1 MSQVGNRSVAFNAV
15 IITAQ
20 RIASAVLGLVTTPII
35 LSVLGV
41 EDFGLFTLIVG
52 FVASLAFVNWSLSS
66 TTQRYVAFAVGEGN
80 IENQKKAFN
89 NAMII
94 HIIYATIICLAILFF
109 GVFFIDRLLNIPIGK
124 ETVAR
129 NLMFIVAATT
139 FISIISVPYEGVLR
153 AVENFVLY
161 ALLNLLGSILKLG
174 IAIALLFLP
183 AGIEKLEV
191 YSGLLMTSALLVL
204 IVNMIA
210 SSRKY
215 PIAKLSFGYY
225 DPSVLKNMVSF
236 MGWNLLG
243 SLAILSRNQGVSVLL
258 NIFFGVIVN
267 AAYGIAMQINS
278 AMGLLTQGITGAI
291 TPKILKGAGNG
302 DTIEMV
308 RRMIQMTKWGM
319 IFSSFFALVFLNQAQ
334 FLLSMWLKVVPE
346 GAVLFS
352 QLIILFSMST
362 SLSGGLQTIFNAIG
376 KVRAYNIF
384 VSTVLLLNLP
394 IAYLLFQWGYESYSI
409 MIVAICLELLAM
421 MVRLVLLKRYV
432 NYSILSYLFE
442 VLVKTLLPT
451 FVVFLFLNRLIDFV
465 HDPYSK
471 FLLNV
476 LGVGLVQSTAVYI
489 LMLNKDDKRQVG
501 LLLSRFKMKKNL
513 S

>member
-1 MSQVGNRSVAFNAV
+1 MSQMGNKSVAFNAV

-41 EDFGLFTLIVG
+41 EDYGLFTLIVG
-52 FVASLAFVNWSLSS
+52 FVASLAFVNWSLSL

-94 HIIYATIICLAILFF
+94 HIVYAAIICLAILLF
-109 GVFFIDRLLNIPIGK
+109 GVYFIDSLLNIPVGK
-124 ETVAR
+124 ETVAK
-129 NLMFIVAATT
+129 NLMFIVSGTT
-139 FISIISVPYEGVLR
+139 FLSIVSVPYQGVLR

-161 ALLNLLGSILKLG
+161 ALLNLLGSVLKLG
-174 IAIALLFLP
+174 IAVALLFLP
-183 AGIEKLEV
+183 ASIEKLEV
-191 YSGLLMTSALLVL
+191 YSSLLMVSALLVL
-204 IVNMIA
+204 IVSITTC
-210 SSRKY
+210 SRKH
-215 PIAKLSFGYY
+215 PIARLSFSYY

-291 TPKILKGAGNG
+291 TPKILKGAGSG
-302 DTIEMV
+302 DKEEMV
-308 RRMIQMTKWGM
+308 RRMIQMTKWGI

-346 GAVLFS
+346 GAVVFS
-352 QLIILFSMST
+352 QLIILFSIST

-394 IAYLLFQWGYESYSI
+394 IAYLLFSWGYESYTI
-409 MIVAICLELLAM
+409 MIVAIGLELLAM

-432 NYSILSYLFE
+432 DYSILSYLFE

-451 FVVFLFLNRLIDFV
+451 VAVFILLDRLSDVVDNPYSQFLFT
-465 HDPYSK
+465 
-471 FLLNV
+471 V
-476 LGVGLVQSTAVYI
+476 LGAGLVQSTVVYL
-489 LMLNKDDKRQVG
+489 LMLDKEEKQQVG
-501 LLLSRFKMKKNL
+501 LLLRRFKTKN